1 MQAFKNHTGLV
12 VPLDRPNVDT
22 DQIIP
27 KQFLK
32 RVERTGFGEFLF
44 YDWRF
49 RPDGE
54 LEPSFPL
61 NESRYQGASI
71 LIAGKNFGCGS
82 SREHAPWS
90 LADYGFRAIIAPS
103 FADIFANN
111 CQKNG
116 LLPVTLAD
124 VSVAELMR
132 RAKQIELYRVTVDLV
147 GKSVSDEHGFSE
159 AFEIDDFQRYCL
171 LEGLDDIGLTLKHE
185 SEITVYESNRPR
197 WVQPG
202 SRLRETAP

>member
-1 MQAFKNHTGLV
+1 MEPFRIHEGLV
-12 VPLDRPNVDT
+12 AVLDRPNVDT

-49 RPDGE
+49 RPDGQID
-54 LEPSFPL
+54 PSFPL
-61 NESRYQGASI
+61 NEPRYQSASI
-71 LIAGKNFGCGS
+71 LIAGRNFGCGS

-111 CQKNG
+111 CLKNG
-116 LLPVTLAD
+116 LLPVSLD
-124 VSVAELMR
+124 DGVVAELMR
-132 RAKQIELYRVTVDLV
+132 RAREIENYQATVDLE
-147 GKSVSDEHGFSE
+147 GQTVSDAHGLSQS
-159 AFEIDDFQRYCL
+159 FEIDDFQRYCL
-171 LEGLDDIGLTLKHE
+171 LEGLDDIGLTLTYADD
-185 SEITVYESNRPR
+185 IAAYESL
-197 WVQPG
+197 
-202 SRLRETAP
+202 RLGRSFQHRRTSAV

>member
-1 MQAFKNHTGLV
+1 VEIQVNPFRIHTGLV
-12 VPLDRPNVDT
+12 AALDRPNVDT

-49 RPDGE
+49 RPDGQ
-54 LEPSFPL
+54 PDRSFPL
-61 NESRYQGASI
+61 NEPRYVGASI

-82 SREHAPWS
+82 SREHAPWA

-111 CQKNG
+111 CMKNG
-116 LLPVTLAD
+116 LLPIELTDAE
-124 VSVAELMR
+124 VAELMR
-132 RAKQIELYRVTVDLV
+132 RAGEIDNYQITVNLEK
-147 GKSVSDEHGFSE
+147 KSVTDAQGFS
-159 AFEIDDFQRYCL
+159 ASFAVGDFQRYCL

-185 SEITVYESNRPR
+185 AEIAAYEAQRAKS
-197 WVQPG
+197 
-202 SRLRETAP
+202 